1 MKVLNKIKSGWH
13 WCRVAARQHGE
24 LMYGMSGELSAENNA
39 YLIEFRR
46 RIFWGNLAS
55 NGYTR
60 TDR

>member
-13 WCRVAARQHGE
+13 WCYMAARQHGH
-24 LMYGMSGELSAENNA
+24 LMHDISDKLSVKDNTH
-39 YLIEFRR
+39 LINIQR